1 MRNCQQAMWAV
12 DPDDSGVR
20 CMHGDDA
27 GQPRARPER
36 QPGRKPSRRA
46 GRWRNQWRADGGS
59 VAGRWAVG
67 GASVG
72 RQVGRYPGGSR
83 GRLAAVS
90 ASPAPELAASTPAWR
105 PESTAP
111 APMPKSAASPPA
123 DLPGPQLRACRP
135 SGPAAP
141 RLPTFRARSSTPP
154 TFWARS
160 LGARARVRRLR
171 TSEHPGLPR
180 SPPRDGAQVCGDVH
194 ASRMV
199 GPCSGATRGSNRG
212 PGKSVPLEV
221 RLTGTGRPRLLCR
234 GAVAELRRPLH
245 SDDSIF

>member
-1 MRNCQQAMWAV
+1 LLISCLNHKRGMRNCQQAMWAV

-46 GRWRNQWRADGGS
+46 GRWRISGGPMADQWRADGRS
-59 VAGRWAVG
+59 AVRRWAGRWAG
-67 GASVG
+67 TRAGLGADWRRCPRPRRPSLQPPRRHG
-72 RQVGRYPGGSR
+72 ARIH
-83 GRLAAVS
+83 
-90 ASPAPELAASTPAWR
+90 SPRAYAQIRS
-105 PESTAP
+105 
-111 APMPKSAASPPA
+111 
-123 DLPGPQLRACRP
+123 LPTRRP

-141 RLPTFRARSSTPP
+141 RLP

-194 ASRMV
+194 ASRKV
-199 GPCSGATRGSNRG
+199 EPCSGAKRGSNRG

-221 RLTGTGRPRLLCR
+221 RLTGTARPPPLCR
-234 GAVAELRRPLH
+234 GAVSALCRPLH
-245 SDDSIF
+245 SIDRFSLS